1 VRVLSLAAELK
12 AAGRTL
18 ADRLDEIALRYGVYQ
33 TDQLSVR
40 VADLGVIT
48 AAMARLRADP
58 PAELDG
64 EPVSVVDL
72 APGTTELPATDA
84 LLIRGESVKVV
95 VRPSGTE
102 PKLKCYLEA
111 RRPPDSSMPLA
122 QERRLAR
129 ARLARIRG
137 EMSVAL
143 GLGLD

>member
-1 VRVLSLAAELK
+1 
-12 AAGRTL
+12 
-18 ADRLDEIALRYGVYQ
+18 
-33 TDQLSVR
+33 
-40 VADLGVIT
+40 VADLDLIT
-48 AAMARLRADP
+48 SAMAQLRADP

-72 APGTTELPATDA
+72 ALGTGELPPTDA
-84 LLIRGESVKVV
+84 VLITGESVKVV

-111 RRPPDSSMPLA
+111 RRPPDSSIPLA
-122 QERRLAR
+122 QERRRAR

-143 GLGLD
+143 GLGPD